1 MGACRATKGE
11 SMHHFT
17 VEGKLIRLNADDHF
31 SREEFAQMLPAVE
44 QTIETHGKARLL
56 LDVRDLKGM
65 TPDEVWHSLKL
76 SERHLNNVER
86 AAIIGDEGWERWL
99 EELGDDFEHAEVRVF
114 TAEAAAQAESWLQ
127 EGA

>member
-1 MGACRATKGE
+1 
-11 SMHHFT
+11 
-17 VEGKLIRLNADDHF
+17 
-31 SREEFAQMLPAVE
+31 MLPAVE

-56 LDVRDLKGM
+56 LDVRDLRGM

-114 TAEAAAQAESWLQ
+114 TAEAASQAESWLQ